1 MQYENPVFISGFPH
15 PDVVRSGEDFY
26 MVTSSAEY
34 VPSVP
39 VYHSKNLLDWE
50 LINYVLP
57 KIPFERFNGI
67 TRGDGAGAPAL
78 RCNDGIFYCLVSF
91 PEEGIFVA
99 ETTDPYGKWS
109 LLRPLLVGKGFKSPC
124 PLWAN
129 GKCYV
134 VFSFDKK
141 LSGVNSR
148 LAVFETDA
156 GLKTQ
161 AGKYAYVF
169 DGSDNCPQ
177 TDNPKFY
184 VRDDMFYIFASA
196 GGKSGWQVALR
207 SEKIYGPY
215 RSKVIMTRGDT
226 EVNGPF
232 GGVMVDLDG
241 GGQAFLHAQNMGAY
255 GSAIHL
261 EPVEW
266 KDGWPVCGKTSDGD
280 LPAYPVR
287 FAESPVR
294 GAAGC
299 TTGPDDDFDGDRLS
313 LKWQTPANPQEGWY
327 LFRRGLRLNCVNSGA
342 GALGGAPQIISQK
355 APYLNFA
362 VNCKCKLNLKNDG
375 DEVGFTVFGEEYSYI
390 CVVRS
395 EGRNYLEIRKGSA
408 EGGDDETLC
417 RSQPYDDGHVTFRIS
432 AKYEE
437 PCRLAVKYTFGGSAF
452 TRKFYA
458 SPCRGGGVRLGIY
471 ARSSAPSDGYATF
484 GFFRVVCTDNRVGK

>member
-156 GLKTQ
+156 GLKLRRANMPMSLTEATIARRPTTPNFTCGTICFIFLLRRAASR
-161 AGKYAYVF
+161 AG
-169 DGSDNCPQ
+169 
-177 TDNPKFY
+177 
-184 VRDDMFYIFASA
+184 R
-196 GGKSGWQVALR
+196 
-207 SEKIYGPY
+207 
-215 RSKVIMTRGDT
+215 
-226 EVNGPF
+226 
-232 GGVMVDLDG
+232 
-241 GGQAFLHAQNMGAY
+241 
-255 GSAIHL
+255 
-261 EPVEW
+261 
-266 KDGWPVCGKTSDGD
+266 
-280 LPAYPVR
+280 
-287 FAESPVR
+287 
-294 GAAGC
+294 
-299 TTGPDDDFDGDRLS
+299 
-313 LKWQTPANPQEGWY
+313 
-327 LFRRGLRLNCVNSGA
+327 
-342 GALGGAPQIISQK
+342 
-355 APYLNFA
+355 
-362 VNCKCKLNLKNDG
+362 
-375 DEVGFTVFGEEYSYI
+375 
-390 CVVRS
+390 
-395 EGRNYLEIRKGSA
+395 
-408 EGGDDETLC
+408 
-417 RSQPYDDGHVTFRIS
+417 
-432 AKYEE
+432 
-437 PCRLAVKYTFGGSAF
+437 
-452 TRKFYA
+452 
-458 SPCRGGGVRLGIY
+458 
-471 ARSSAPSDGYATF
+471 
-484 GFFRVVCTDNRVGK
+484 